1 MLAMQNEN
9 KQRETHP
16 LPEEKRRAVRHLCG
30 WAWCIVALLWVA
42 ETSYGHDTHGR
53 QEAGHTHAASTQR
66 MPLMT
71 VTERR
76 PVSAATETRVRES
89 DFAVRPH
96 NTAWEM
102 LNNLPGFVAGQHA
115 GGGKAMQ
122 YFLRGFDND
131 HGTDVAISVDGIP
144 VNMVSH
150 AHGQGYADLNFLI
163 PEIVESIDYRKG
175 PYFADSGNFA
185 NSGAVNFITKDDTV
199 ENSLRAVGGSFNTM
213 RYVGILSP
221 RLGPVQSLIANE
233 VYFTDGPA
241 RHGENFVKYNF
252 FGKFTL
258 RPNPTSKLSL
268 WTSPVYR
275 RLGRLGPDPAPGG
288 QQRPAGPLRF
298 ARPERGWTFRPGK
311 RESDLHGY
319 PKPGEKA
326 GPCNCTSAATGCAC
340 SRTLRFSA
348 VTRCGAMA
356 SNSSTPGCC
365 LAAGRSIGAC
375 GRSAPC
381 CLRAALVLRRATIT
395 PMSACFDSSVGNG
408 FSPPRK
414 SRCGRTPSAAYTQH
428 ELFLREWLRFIV
440 GLRGDF
446 FVFDVDDR
454 SVHGATDAPRLQGDA
469 TDGIV
474 SPKAS
479 LIVSPFTNPSSFW
492 HQTDL
497 FLNFGMGY
505 HSNDARDVVQPGGS
519 GLARST
525 GAEIGARTRL
535 YNRVELAASL
545 WWLDLGSELVFVGD
559 EGTTEQRGPTRR
571 WGVDVEA
578 RAEVLPWLLLDY
590 DLTYADPRFR
600 VTGEAIP
607 LAPTLLMNGGLT
619 AYPVENLSAALRVRF
634 LDDRAA
640 NEDRSVIA
648 RGYTL
653 IDLLLR
659 YRWRNIELSFDVLNL
674 ADTDWPGDAVC
685 HGILCA
691 ARTRSRQPVSA
702 RWWRAGDSGYE
713 FRVRLRHQ
721 YPRWA
726 DRVFLGH
733 FQRFPRRLKRRA
745 GRPPEAAPAD
755 CAQPAMPQESVKMLA
770 VRLAEGRSVREI
782 AVETELQENTISFH
796 LKQIYQQLGISRQVD
811 LGRLVLSITEFA

>member
-1 MLAMQNEN
+1 MA
-9 KQRETHP
+9 
-16 LPEEKRRAVRHLCG
+16 LPHLCG
-30 WAWCIVALLWVA
+30 WVWCIVVLLWA
-42 ETSYGHDTHGR
+42 ADTSYGHDTRGR

-71 VTERR
+71 VTGRR
-76 PVSAATETRVRES
+76 PISAATETRVRES

-185 NSGAVNFITKDDTV
+185 NSGVVNFITKDDTV

-268 WTSPVYR
+268 WTSLYTGDWDASGQIPLREVNSGRLDRFGSLDPSEGGRSDRENVNLIYTATPSPEKSWSVQLYFSRYRLRMFSNFTFFSGDPVRGDGIEQLDTRVLFGGRAQYR
-275 RLGRLGPDPAPGG
+275 RMWTLGSLLLESSLGFETRNDNADVGLFR
-288 QQRPAGPLRF
+288 QQRRQRF
-298 ARPERGWTFRPGK
+298 FTTQKVEVWENA
-311 RESDLHGY
+311 
-319 PKPGEKA
+319 
-326 GPCNCTSAATGCAC
+326 
-340 SRTLRFSA
+340 FS
-348 VTRCGAMA
+348 G
-356 SNSSTPGCC
+356 
-365 LAAGRSIGAC
+365 
-375 GRSAPC
+375 
-381 CLRAALVLRRATIT
+381 
-395 PMSACFDSSVGNG
+395 
-408 FSPPRK
+408 
-414 SRCGRTPSAAYTQH
+414 YTQH

-446 FVFDVDDR
+446 FIFDVDDR
-454 SVHGATDAPRLQGDA
+454 SRRDAADALQGNA

-505 HSNDARDVVQPGGS
+505 HSNDARDAVQPGGS

-674 ADTDWPGDAVC
+674 ADTDWRETQFATESCVRRELGRNSRCPRRGGGS
-685 HGILCA
+685 GILD
-691 ARTRSRQPVSA
+691 TNFV
-702 RWWRAGDSGYE
+702 SGYGINI
-713 FRVRLRHQ
+713 RGGLT
-721 YPRWA
+721 
-726 DRVFLGH
+726 VF
-733 FQRFPRRLKRRA
+733 F
-745 GRPPEAAPAD
+745 
-755 CAQPAMPQESVKMLA
+755 
-770 VRLAEGRSVREI
+770 
-782 AVETELQENTISFH
+782 
-796 LKQIYQQLGISRQVD
+796 
-811 LGRLVLSITEFA
+811 

>member
-1 MLAMQNEN
+1 MQKETE
-9 KQRETHP
+9 QREIRSP
-16 LPEEKRRAVRHLCG
+16 SPDEKRRAVRRLCG
-30 WAWCIVALLWVA
+30 WAWCIVVLLWA
-42 ETSYGHDTHGR
+42 AGLSYGQDTSGG
-53 QEAGHTHAASTQR
+53 QEAGRAPAESTQR
-66 MPLMT
+66 MPLIT

-76 PVSAATETRVRES
+76 PTSAATETRVRES

-185 NSGAVNFITKDDTV
+185 NSGSVNFITKDDTV

-233 VYFTDGPA
+233 VYFTDGPSKQDE
-241 RHGENFVKYNF
+241 HFVKYNF

-258 RPNPTSKLSL
+258 RPSPRSKLSL
-268 WTSPVYR
+268 WTSLYTGDWDASGQIPLREVNSGRLDRFGSLDPSEGGRSDRENVNLIYTATPSPEKSWSVQLYFSRYRLRMFSNFTFLSGDPVRGDGIEQLDTRVLFGGRAQYR
-275 RLGRLGPDPAPGG
+275 RMWTLGSLLLESSLGFETRNDNADVGLFQ
-288 QQRPAGPLRF
+288 QQRRQ
-298 ARPERGWTFRPGK
+298 
-311 RESDLHGY
+311 
-319 PKPGEKA
+319 
-326 GPCNCTSAATGCAC
+326 
-340 SRTLRFSA
+340 RFSTTQKVEVWENA
-348 VTRCGAMA
+348 
-356 SNSSTPGCC
+356 
-365 LAAGRSIGAC
+365 
-375 GRSAPC
+375 
-381 CLRAALVLRRATIT
+381 
-395 PMSACFDSSVGNG
+395 
-408 FSPPRK
+408 FS
-414 SRCGRTPSAAYTQH
+414 GYTQH

-454 SVHGATDAPRLQGDA
+454 SVPGATDAPRLQGNA

-479 LIVSPFTNPSSFW
+479 LIVSPFIDPASLW

-505 HSNDARDVVQPGGS
+505 HSNDARDAVQPGGS

-571 WGVDVEA
+571 WGVDVEV
-578 RAEVLPWLLLDY
+578 RAEILPWLLLDY

-619 AYPVENLSAALRVRF
+619 AYPVENLSAALRMRF

-674 ADTDWPGDAVC
+674 ADTDWRETQFATESCLRRELGRDSRCPRGGGGP
-685 HGILCA
+685 GILD
-691 ARTRSRQPVSA
+691 TNFV
-702 RWWRAGDSGYE
+702 SGYGIN
-713 FRVRLRHQ
+713 VRGGLT
-721 YPRWA
+721 
-726 DRVFLGH
+726 VF
-733 FQRFPRRLKRRA
+733 F
-745 GRPPEAAPAD
+745 
-755 CAQPAMPQESVKMLA
+755 
-770 VRLAEGRSVREI
+770 
-782 AVETELQENTISFH
+782 
-796 LKQIYQQLGISRQVD
+796 
-811 LGRLVLSITEFA
+811 

>member
-1 MLAMQNEN
+1 MQEANDH
-9 KQRETHP
+9 RH
-16 LPEEKRRAVRHLCG
+16 LIPEEKRPALHRLSG
-30 WAWCIVALLWVA
+30 WVCCIIVLLWTA
-42 ETSYGHDTHGR
+42 EMGYGHDIAVR
-53 QEAGHTHAASTQR
+53 QHAEPPAGPTAR
-66 MPLMT
+66 LPLIT

-76 PVSAATETRVRES
+76 PVSAATETRVREK

-96 NTAWEM
+96 NTASEM

-163 PEIVESIDYRKG
+163 PEVVESVDYRKG

-185 NSGAVNFITKDDTV
+185 NSGSVNFVTKEDTV

-233 VYFTDGPA
+233 VYFTDGPFK
-241 RHGENFVKYNF
+241 HGENFVKYNF

-258 RPNPTSKLSL
+258 KPSPTAKLSL
-268 WTSPVYR
+268 WTSLYTGDWDASGQIPLREVR
-275 RLGRLGPDPAPGG
+275 SGRLDRFGSLDSTEGGRSDRENVNLIYTATPNPEESWFVQLYFSRYRLRMFSNFTFFSGDPVRGDGIEQLDSRVLFGG
-288 QQRPAGPLRF
+288 RAHYHRVWTLGTMPLESTVGFETRNDNADVGLFRQQRRQRF
-298 ARPERGWTFRPGK
+298 VTTQ
-311 RESDLHGY
+311 
-319 PKPGEKA
+319 KA
-326 GPCNCTSAATGCAC
+326 EVWENA
-340 SRTLRFSA
+340 FS
-348 VTRCGAMA
+348 G
-356 SNSSTPGCC
+356 
-365 LAAGRSIGAC
+365 
-375 GRSAPC
+375 
-381 CLRAALVLRRATIT
+381 
-395 PMSACFDSSVGNG
+395 
-408 FSPPRK
+408 
-414 SRCGRTPSAAYTQH
+414 YTQH
-428 ELFLREWLRFIV
+428 ELFVREWLRFIV
-440 GLRGDF
+440 GLRGDV

-454 SVHGATDAPRLQGDA
+454 SPHEVTDTPRPQGNT

-479 LIVSPFTNPSSFW
+479 LIVSPFTNPASLW
-492 HQTDL
+492 RQTDL

-505 HSNDARDVVQPGGS
+505 HSNDARDAVQPGGS

-525 GAEIGARTRL
+525 GGEIGARTRL
-535 YNRVELAASL
+535 YNRVELASSL

-571 WGVDVEA
+571 WGVDFEI

-590 DLTYADPRFR
+590 DLTYSDPRFR

-619 AYPVENLSAALRVRF
+619 AYPIENFSAALRVRF

-653 IDLLLR
+653 IDLLVR
-659 YRWRNIELSFDVLNL
+659 YRWRNIEVSFDVLNL
-674 ADTDWPGDAVC
+674 ADTDWRETQFATDSCLRREVGRDSRCPRDGGGPGIADTNIV
-685 HGILCA
+685 
-691 ARTRSRQPVSA
+691 
-702 RWWRAGDSGYE
+702 SGYGIN
-713 FRVRLRHQ
+713 VRSGLT
-721 YPRWA
+721 
-726 DRVFLGH
+726 VF
-733 FQRFPRRLKRRA
+733 F
-745 GRPPEAAPAD
+745 
-755 CAQPAMPQESVKMLA
+755 
-770 VRLAEGRSVREI
+770 
-782 AVETELQENTISFH
+782 
-796 LKQIYQQLGISRQVD
+796 
-811 LGRLVLSITEFA
+811 

>member
-1 MLAMQNEN
+1 MQEANDH
-9 KQRETHP
+9 RHP
-16 LPEEKRRAVRHLCG
+16 IPEEKRPALHRLSG
-30 WAWCIVALLWVA
+30 WVCCIIVLLWTA
-42 ETSYGHDTHGR
+42 EMGYGHDIAD
-53 QEAGHTHAASTQR
+53 QQHAKHPSANSTKQL
-66 MPLMT
+66 PQMT

-76 PVSAATETRVRES
+76 PVSAATETSVREQ

-96 NTAWEM
+96 NTASEM

-163 PEIVESIDYRKG
+163 PEVVGSIDYRKG

-185 NSGAVNFITKDDTV
+185 NSGSVNFVTKEDTV

-233 VYFTDGPA
+233 VYFTDGPFK
-241 RHGENFVKYNF
+241 HGENFVKYNF
-252 FGKFTL
+252 FGKFSL
-258 RPNPTSKLSL
+258 RPSPTSKLSL
-268 WTSPVYR
+268 WTSLYTGDWDASGQIPLREVR
-275 RLGRLGPDPAPGG
+275 SGRLDRFGSLDSTEGGRSDRENVNLIYTANPNLEESWFVQLYFSRYRLRMFSNFTFFSGDPVQGDGIEQLDSRVLFGG
-288 QQRPAGPLRF
+288 RAHYHRLWTLGTMPLESTVGFETRNDNADVGLFRQQRRQRF
-298 ARPERGWTFRPGK
+298 FTTQ
-311 RESDLHGY
+311 
-319 PKPGEKA
+319 KA
-326 GPCNCTSAATGCAC
+326 EVWENA
-340 SRTLRFSA
+340 FS
-348 VTRCGAMA
+348 G
-356 SNSSTPGCC
+356 
-365 LAAGRSIGAC
+365 
-375 GRSAPC
+375 
-381 CLRAALVLRRATIT
+381 
-395 PMSACFDSSVGNG
+395 
-408 FSPPRK
+408 
-414 SRCGRTPSAAYTQH
+414 YTQH
-428 ELFLREWLRFIV
+428 ELFIREWLRFIV
-440 GLRGDF
+440 GLRGDV

-454 SVHGATDAPRLQGDA
+454 SQNEVTDAPGLQDNT
-469 TDGIV
+469 TDGMV

-479 LIVSPFTNPSSFW
+479 LIVSPFINPASLW

-505 HSNDARDVVQPGGS
+505 HSNDARDAVQPGGS

-535 YNRVELAASL
+535 YNRVELASSL

-571 WGVDVEA
+571 WGVDFEI

-590 DLTYADPRFR
+590 DLTYSDPRFR

-619 AYPVENLSAALRVRF
+619 AYPIENFSAALRVRF

-653 IDLLLR
+653 IDLLVR
-659 YRWRNIELSFDVLNL
+659 YRWRNIEVSFDVLNL
-674 ADTDWPGDAVC
+674 ADTDWRETQFATDSCLRREVGTDRRCPRDGGGPGIADTNIV
-685 HGILCA
+685 
-691 ARTRSRQPVSA
+691 
-702 RWWRAGDSGYE
+702 SGYGIN
-713 FRVRLRHQ
+713 VRSGLT
-721 YPRWA
+721 
-726 DRVFLGH
+726 VF
-733 FQRFPRRLKRRA
+733 F
-745 GRPPEAAPAD
+745 
-755 CAQPAMPQESVKMLA
+755 
-770 VRLAEGRSVREI
+770 
-782 AVETELQENTISFH
+782 
-796 LKQIYQQLGISRQVD
+796 
-811 LGRLVLSITEFA
+811 

>member
-1 MLAMQNEN
+1 MQEANDH
-9 KQRETHP
+9 RH
-16 LPEEKRRAVRHLCG
+16 LIPEEKRPALHRLSGWVCG
-30 WAWCIVALLWVA
+30 IIVLLWTA
-42 ETSYGHDTHGR
+42 GMSYGHDITSP
-53 QEAGHTHAASTQR
+53 QEAEPPAGPTAR
-66 MPLMT
+66 LPLIT

-76 PVSAATETRVRES
+76 PVSAATETRVREK

-96 NTAWEM
+96 NTASEM

-131 HGTDVAISVDGIP
+131 HGTDMAISVDGIP

-163 PEIVESIDYRKG
+163 PEVVESVDYRKG

-185 NSGAVNFITKDDTV
+185 NSGSVNFVTKEDTV

-213 RYVGILSP
+213 RYVSTLSP

-233 VYFTDGPA
+233 VYFTDGPFK
-241 RHGENFVKYNF
+241 HGENFVKYNF

-258 RPNPTSKLSL
+258 KPSPTAKLSL
-268 WTSPVYR
+268 WTSLYTGDWDASGQIPLREVR
-275 RLGRLGPDPAPGG
+275 SGRLDRFGSLDSTEGGRSDRENVNLIYTATPSPEESWFVQLYFSRYRLRMFSNFTFFSGDPVRGDGIEQLDSRVLFGG
-288 QQRPAGPLRF
+288 RAHYHRVWTLGTMPLESTVGFETRNDNADVGLFRQQRRQRF
-298 ARPERGWTFRPGK
+298 VTTQ
-311 RESDLHGY
+311 
-319 PKPGEKA
+319 KA
-326 GPCNCTSAATGCAC
+326 EVWENA
-340 SRTLRFSA
+340 FS
-348 VTRCGAMA
+348 G
-356 SNSSTPGCC
+356 
-365 LAAGRSIGAC
+365 
-375 GRSAPC
+375 
-381 CLRAALVLRRATIT
+381 
-395 PMSACFDSSVGNG
+395 
-408 FSPPRK
+408 
-414 SRCGRTPSAAYTQH
+414 YTQH
-428 ELFLREWLRFIV
+428 EMFVREWLRFIV
-440 GLRGDF
+440 GLRGDV

-454 SVHGATDAPRLQGDA
+454 SPHEVTDAPRLQGNT

-479 LIVSPFTNPSSFW
+479 LIVSPFTNPASLW

-505 HSNDARDVVQPGGS
+505 HSNDARDAVQPGGS

-525 GAEIGARTRL
+525 GGEIGARTRL
-535 YNRVELAASL
+535 YNRVELASSL

-571 WGVDVEA
+571 WGVDFEV

-590 DLTYADPRFR
+590 DLTYSDPRFR

-619 AYPVENLSAALRVRF
+619 AYPIENFSAALRVRF

-653 IDLLLR
+653 IDLLMR
-659 YRWRNIELSFDVLNL
+659 YRWRNIEVSFDVLNL
-674 ADTDWPGDAVC
+674 VDTDWRETQFATDSCLRREVGRDSRCPQGGGGPGIADTNMV
-685 HGILCA
+685 
-691 ARTRSRQPVSA
+691 
-702 RWWRAGDSGYE
+702 SGYGIK
-713 FRVRLRHQ
+713 VRGGLT
-721 YPRWA
+721 
-726 DRVFLGH
+726 VF
-733 FQRFPRRLKRRA
+733 F
-745 GRPPEAAPAD
+745 
-755 CAQPAMPQESVKMLA
+755 
-770 VRLAEGRSVREI
+770 
-782 AVETELQENTISFH
+782 
-796 LKQIYQQLGISRQVD
+796 
-811 LGRLVLSITEFA
+811 

>member
-1 MLAMQNEN
+1 MSRVIL
-9 KQRETHP
+9 
-16 LPEEKRRAVRHLCG
+16 LPGEKCRAVRRLCG
-30 WAWCIVALLWVA
+30 WAWCVVVLLWA
-42 ETSYGHDTHGR
+42 AGLSYGQDTSGR
-53 QEAGHTHAASTQR
+53 QEAGRVSAEATQR
-66 MPLMT
+66 MPLIT

-76 PVSAATETRVRES
+76 PISAATETRVREN

-96 NTAWEM
+96 NTASEM

-163 PEIVESIDYRKG
+163 PEVVESIDYRKG

-185 NSGAVNFITKDDTV
+185 NSGSVNFITKDDTV

-233 VYFTDGPA
+233 VYFTDGPSK
-241 RHGENFVKYNF
+241 HGEHFVKYNF

-258 RPNPTSKLSL
+258 RPNPRSKLSL
-268 WTSPVYR
+268 WTSLYTGDWDASGQIPLREVNSGRLDRFGSLDPSEGGRSDRENVNLIYTATPSLEKSWSVQLYFSRYRLRMFSNFTFFSGDPVRGDGIEQLDTRVLFGGRAQYR
-275 RLGRLGPDPAPGG
+275 RMWTLGGMLLESSLGFETRNDNADVGLFR
-288 QQRPAGPLRF
+288 QQRRQ
-298 ARPERGWTFRPGK
+298 
-311 RESDLHGY
+311 
-319 PKPGEKA
+319 
-326 GPCNCTSAATGCAC
+326 
-340 SRTLRFSA
+340 RFSTTQKVEVWENA
-348 VTRCGAMA
+348 
-356 SNSSTPGCC
+356 
-365 LAAGRSIGAC
+365 
-375 GRSAPC
+375 
-381 CLRAALVLRRATIT
+381 
-395 PMSACFDSSVGNG
+395 
-408 FSPPRK
+408 FS
-414 SRCGRTPSAAYTQH
+414 GYTQH

-446 FVFDVDDR
+446 FVFDVDGR
-454 SVHGATDAPRLQGDA
+454 SRPGATDAPQLQGDA

-479 LIVSPFTNPSSFW
+479 LIVSPFTDPASLW

-505 HSNDARDVVQPGGS
+505 HSNDARDAVQPGGS
-519 GLARST
+519 GLARSS
-525 GAEIGARTRL
+525 GAEIGARTNL
-535 YNRVELAASL
+535 YNRIELAASL

-571 WGVDVEA
+571 WGVDAEV

-619 AYPVENLSAALRVRF
+619 AYPAENLSAALRVRF

-648 RGYTL
+648 RGYSL

-674 ADTDWPGDAVC
+674 ADTDWRETQFATESCVRRELGRDSRCPRRGGGP
-685 HGILCA
+685 GILD
-691 ARTRSRQPVSA
+691 TNVV
-702 RWWRAGDSGYE
+702 SGYGIN
-713 FRVRLRHQ
+713 VRGGLT
-721 YPRWA
+721 
-726 DRVFLGH
+726 VF
-733 FQRFPRRLKRRA
+733 F
-745 GRPPEAAPAD
+745 
-755 CAQPAMPQESVKMLA
+755 
-770 VRLAEGRSVREI
+770 
-782 AVETELQENTISFH
+782 
-796 LKQIYQQLGISRQVD
+796 
-811 LGRLVLSITEFA
+811 

>member
-1 MLAMQNEN
+1 MQEANDH
-9 KQRETHP
+9 RH
-16 LPEEKRRAVRHLCG
+16 LIPEEKRPALHRLSG
-30 WAWCIVALLWVA
+30 WVCCIIVLLWTA
-42 ETSYGHDTHGR
+42 KMGYGHDIAD
-53 QEAGHTHAASTQR
+53 QQHAKHPSANSTKQL
-66 MPLMT
+66 PQMT

-76 PVSAATETRVRES
+76 PVSAATESRVREQ

-96 NTAWEM
+96 NTASEM

-163 PEIVESIDYRKG
+163 PEVVGSIDYRKG
-175 PYFADSGNFA
+175 PYFADAGNFA
-185 NSGAVNFITKDDTV
+185 NSGSVNFVTKEDTV

-233 VYFTDGPA
+233 VYFTDGPFK
-241 RHGENFVKYNF
+241 HGENFVKYNF
-252 FGKFTL
+252 FGKFSL
-258 RPNPTSKLSL
+258 RPSPTSKLSL
-268 WTSPVYR
+268 WTSLYTGDWDASGQIPLREVR
-275 RLGRLGPDPAPGG
+275 SGRLDRFGSLDSTEGGRSDRENVNLIYTATPSPEESWFVQLYFSRYRLRMFSNFTFFSGDPVRGDGIEQLDSRVLFGG
-288 QQRPAGPLRF
+288 RAHYHRLWTLGTMPLESTVGFETRNDNADVGLFRQQRRQRF
-298 ARPERGWTFRPGK
+298 VTTQ
-311 RESDLHGY
+311 
-319 PKPGEKA
+319 KA
-326 GPCNCTSAATGCAC
+326 EVWENA
-340 SRTLRFSA
+340 FS
-348 VTRCGAMA
+348 G
-356 SNSSTPGCC
+356 
-365 LAAGRSIGAC
+365 
-375 GRSAPC
+375 
-381 CLRAALVLRRATIT
+381 
-395 PMSACFDSSVGNG
+395 
-408 FSPPRK
+408 
-414 SRCGRTPSAAYTQH
+414 YTQH
-428 ELFLREWLRFIV
+428 ELFVREWLRFIV
-440 GLRGDF
+440 GLRGDV

-454 SVHGATDAPRLQGDA
+454 SPHEVTNTPQLQGKKSKRVLQQTTDAGHVYSST

-479 LIVSPFTNPSSFW
+479 LIVSPFTNPASLW

-505 HSNDARDVVQPGGS
+505 HSNDARDAVQPGGS

-525 GAEIGARTRL
+525 GGEIGTRTRL
-535 YNRVELAASL
+535 YNRVELASSL

-571 WGVDVEA
+571 WGVDFEV

-590 DLTYADPRFR
+590 DLTYSDPRFR

-619 AYPVENLSAALRVRF
+619 AYPIENFSAALRVRF

-653 IDLLLR
+653 IDLLVR
-659 YRWRNIELSFDVLNL
+659 YRWRNIEVSFDVLNL
-674 ADTDWPGDAVC
+674 ADTDWRETQFATDSCLRREVGRDRRCPRDGGGPGIADTNIV
-685 HGILCA
+685 
-691 ARTRSRQPVSA
+691 
-702 RWWRAGDSGYE
+702 SGYGIN
-713 FRVRLRHQ
+713 VRSGLT
-721 YPRWA
+721 
-726 DRVFLGH
+726 VF
-733 FQRFPRRLKRRA
+733 F
-745 GRPPEAAPAD
+745 
-755 CAQPAMPQESVKMLA
+755 
-770 VRLAEGRSVREI
+770 
-782 AVETELQENTISFH
+782 
-796 LKQIYQQLGISRQVD
+796 
-811 LGRLVLSITEFA
+811 

>member
-1 MLAMQNEN
+1 MSGQYRVDRSEPVNTSAMQNEN

-16 LPEEKRRAVRHLCG
+16 LPEEKRHAVRRLCG
-30 WAWCIVALLWVA
+30 WAWCVVVLLWA
-42 ETSYGHDTHGR
+42 AGWSYGQDTSGQ
-53 QEAGHTHAASTQR
+53 QEAGRAAVESTQR

-76 PVSAATETRVRES
+76 PISAATETRVRES

-185 NSGAVNFITKDDTV
+185 NSGAVNFITKDDTTQ
-199 ENSLRAVGGSFNTM
+199 NSLRAVGGSFNTM

-233 VYFTDGPA
+233 VYFSDGPA

-268 WTSPVYR
+268 WTSLYTGDWDASGQIPLREVNSGRLDRFGSLDPSEGGRSDRENVNLSYTATPSPEKSWSVQLYFSRYRLRMFSNFTFLSGDPVRGDGIEQLDTRVLFGGRAQYR
-275 RLGRLGPDPAPGG
+275 RMWTLGTMLLESTLGFETRNDNADVGLFR
-288 QQRPAGPLRF
+288 QQRRQRF
-298 ARPERGWTFRPGK
+298 FTTQKVEVWENA
-311 RESDLHGY
+311 
-319 PKPGEKA
+319 
-326 GPCNCTSAATGCAC
+326 
-340 SRTLRFSA
+340 FS
-348 VTRCGAMA
+348 G
-356 SNSSTPGCC
+356 
-365 LAAGRSIGAC
+365 
-375 GRSAPC
+375 
-381 CLRAALVLRRATIT
+381 
-395 PMSACFDSSVGNG
+395 
-408 FSPPRK
+408 
-414 SRCGRTPSAAYTQH
+414 YTQH

-454 SVHGATDAPRLQGDA
+454 SRRDATDAPRLQGDA

-479 LIVSPFTNPSSFW
+479 LIVSPFIDPSSFW

-505 HSNDARDVVQPGGS
+505 HSNDARDAVQPGGS

-634 LDDRAA
+634 LDDRA
-640 NEDRSVIA
+640 
-648 RGYTL
+648 
-653 IDLLLR
+653 
-659 YRWRNIELSFDVLNL
+659 
-674 ADTDWPGDAVC
+674 
-685 HGILCA
+685 
-691 ARTRSRQPVSA
+691 RQ
-702 RWWRAGDSGYE
+702 
-713 FRVRLRHQ
+713 
-721 YPRWA
+721 
-726 DRVFLGH
+726 
-733 FQRFPRRLKRRA
+733 
-745 GRPPEAAPAD
+745 
-755 CAQPAMPQESVKMLA
+755 
-770 VRLAEGRSVREI
+770 
-782 AVETELQENTISFH
+782 
-796 LKQIYQQLGISRQVD
+796 
-811 LGRLVLSITEFA
+811 

>member
-9 KQRETHP
+9 KQRETP
-16 LPEEKRRAVRHLCG
+16 PMSEEKRRAVRRLCG
-30 WAWCIVALLWVA
+30 WAWCVVVLLWA
-42 ETSYGHDTHGR
+42 AGLSYGQDTGGR
-53 QEAGHTHAASTQR
+53 QEAERASVESIQR
-66 MPLMT
+66 MPLIT

-150 AHGQGYADLNFLI
+150 AHGQGYADINFLI

-241 RHGENFVKYNF
+241 KHGEHFVKYNF

-268 WTSPVYR
+268 WTSLYTGDWDASGQIPLREVNS
-275 RLGRLGPDPAPGG
+275 GRLDRFGSLDPSEGG
-288 QQRPAGPLRF
+288 RSDRENVNLSYTATPSPEKSWSVQLYFSRYRLRMFSNFTFFSGDPVRGDGIEQLDSRVLFGGRAQYQRMWTLGTMLLKSSLGFETRNDNADVGLFRQQRRQ
-298 ARPERGWTFRPGK
+298 
-311 RESDLHGY
+311 
-319 PKPGEKA
+319 
-326 GPCNCTSAATGCAC
+326 
-340 SRTLRFSA
+340 RFSTTQKVEVWENA
-348 VTRCGAMA
+348 FG
-356 SNSSTPGCC
+356 G
-365 LAAGRSIGAC
+365 
-375 GRSAPC
+375 
-381 CLRAALVLRRATIT
+381 
-395 PMSACFDSSVGNG
+395 
-408 FSPPRK
+408 
-414 SRCGRTPSAAYTQH
+414 YTQH

-454 SVHGATDAPRLQGDA
+454 SRPGATDAPRLQGDA

-479 LIVSPFTNPSSFW
+479 LIVSPFIDPASLW
-492 HQTDL
+492 RQTDL
-497 FLNFGMGY
+497 FLNFGLGY
-505 HSNDARDVVQPGGS
+505 HSNDARDAVQPGGS

-571 WGVDVEA
+571 WGVDVEV

-590 DLTYADPRFR
+590 DLTYSDPRFR

-619 AYPVENLSAALRVRF
+619 AYPLENLSAALRLRF

-648 RGYTL
+648 RGYAL

-674 ADTDWPGDAVC
+674 ADTDWRETQFATESCMRRELGRDSRCPGGGGGP
-685 HGILCA
+685 GILD
-691 ARTRSRQPVSA
+691 TNFV
-702 RWWRAGDSGYE
+702 SGYGINI
-713 FRVRLRHQ
+713 RGGLT
-721 YPRWA
+721 
-726 DRVFLGH
+726 VF
-733 FQRFPRRLKRRA
+733 F
-745 GRPPEAAPAD
+745 
-755 CAQPAMPQESVKMLA
+755 
-770 VRLAEGRSVREI
+770 
-782 AVETELQENTISFH
+782 
-796 LKQIYQQLGISRQVD
+796 
-811 LGRLVLSITEFA
+811 

>member
-1 MLAMQNEN
+1 MS
-9 KQRETHP
+9 
-16 LPEEKRRAVRHLCG
+16 EEKRRALRCLCG
-30 WAWCIVALLWVA
+30 WVWCIVALLWAA

-71 VTERR
+71 VTGRR
-76 PVSAATETRVRES
+76 PISAATETRVREN

-268 WTSPVYR
+268 WTSLYTGDWDASGQIPLREVNR
-275 RLGRLGPDPAPGG
+275 GRLDRFGSLDPSEGG
-288 QQRPAGPLRF
+288 RSDRENVNLIYTATPSPEKSWSVQLYFSRYRLRMFSNFTFFSGDPVRGDGIEQLDTRVLFGGRAQYQRMWTLGSLLLESSLGFETRNDNADVGLFRQQRRQ
-298 ARPERGWTFRPGK
+298 
-311 RESDLHGY
+311 
-319 PKPGEKA
+319 
-326 GPCNCTSAATGCAC
+326 
-340 SRTLRFSA
+340 RFSTTQKVEVWENA
-348 VTRCGAMA
+348 
-356 SNSSTPGCC
+356 
-365 LAAGRSIGAC
+365 
-375 GRSAPC
+375 
-381 CLRAALVLRRATIT
+381 
-395 PMSACFDSSVGNG
+395 
-408 FSPPRK
+408 FS
-414 SRCGRTPSAAYTQH
+414 GYTQH

-454 SVHGATDAPRLQGDA
+454 SRHGATDAPRLQGDA

-505 HSNDARDVVQPGGS
+505 HSNDARDAVQPGGN

-648 RGYTL
+648 RGYSL

-674 ADTDWPGDAVC
+674 ADTDWRETQFATESCVRRELGRDSRCPRGGGGP
-685 HGILCA
+685 GILD
-691 ARTRSRQPVSA
+691 TNFV
-702 RWWRAGDSGYE
+702 SGYGIN
-713 FRVRLRHQ
+713 VRGGLT
-721 YPRWA
+721 
-726 DRVFLGH
+726 VF
-733 FQRFPRRLKRRA
+733 F
-745 GRPPEAAPAD
+745 
-755 CAQPAMPQESVKMLA
+755 
-770 VRLAEGRSVREI
+770 
-782 AVETELQENTISFH
+782 
-796 LKQIYQQLGISRQVD
+796 
-811 LGRLVLSITEFA
+811 

>member
-1 MLAMQNEN
+1 MQKEN
-9 KQRETHP
+9 KQRETP
-16 LPEEKRRAVRHLCG
+16 PMSEEKGHAVRRLCG
-30 WAWCIVALLWVA
+30 WVWCIVALLWA
-42 ETSYGHDTHGR
+42 ADTSYGHDTRGR

-71 VTERR
+71 VTGRR
-76 PVSAATETRVRES
+76 PISAATETRVRES

-268 WTSPVYR
+268 WTSLYTGDWDASGQIPLREVNSGRLDRFGSLDPSEGGRSDRENVNLIYTATPSPEKSWSVQLYFSRYRLRMFSNFTFFSGDPVRGDGIEQLDTRVLFGGRAQYR
-275 RLGRLGPDPAPGG
+275 RMWTLGSLLLESSLGFETRNDNADVGLFR
-288 QQRPAGPLRF
+288 QQRRQRF
-298 ARPERGWTFRPGK
+298 FTTQKVEVWENA
-311 RESDLHGY
+311 
-319 PKPGEKA
+319 
-326 GPCNCTSAATGCAC
+326 
-340 SRTLRFSA
+340 FS
-348 VTRCGAMA
+348 G
-356 SNSSTPGCC
+356 
-365 LAAGRSIGAC
+365 
-375 GRSAPC
+375 
-381 CLRAALVLRRATIT
+381 
-395 PMSACFDSSVGNG
+395 
-408 FSPPRK
+408 
-414 SRCGRTPSAAYTQH
+414 YTQH

-454 SVHGATDAPRLQGDA
+454 SRRDATDALQGNA

-505 HSNDARDVVQPGGS
+505 HSNDARDAVQPGGS

-648 RGYTL
+648 RGYSL

-674 ADTDWPGDAVC
+674 ADTDWRETQFATESCVRRELGRNSRCPRSGGGS
-685 HGILCA
+685 GILD
-691 ARTRSRQPVSA
+691 TNFV
-702 RWWRAGDSGYE
+702 SGYGINI
-713 FRVRLRHQ
+713 RGGLT
-721 YPRWA
+721 
-726 DRVFLGH
+726 VF
-733 FQRFPRRLKRRA
+733 F
-745 GRPPEAAPAD
+745 
-755 CAQPAMPQESVKMLA
+755 
-770 VRLAEGRSVREI
+770 
-782 AVETELQENTISFH
+782 
-796 LKQIYQQLGISRQVD
+796 
-811 LGRLVLSITEFA
+811 

>member
-1 MLAMQNEN
+1 MKYL
-9 KQRETHP
+9 K
-16 LPEEKRRAVRHLCG
+16 PEEKCLAARRLCG
-30 WAWCIVALLWVA
+30 WVWCIVALLWVA
-42 ETSYGHDTHGR
+42 DTSYGHDTHGR

-76 PVSAATETRVRES
+76 PVSAATETRVRER

-268 WTSPVYR
+268 WTSLYTGDWDASGQIPLREVNS
-275 RLGRLGPDPAPGG
+275 GRLDRFGSLDPSEGG
-288 QQRPAGPLRF
+288 RSDRENVNLIYTATPSPEKSWSVQLYFSRYRLRMFSNFTFLSGDPVRGDGIEQLDTRVLFGGRAQYQRMWTLGTMLLESSLGFETRNDNADVGLFRQQRRQRF
-298 ARPERGWTFRPGK
+298 FTTQKVEVWENA
-311 RESDLHGY
+311 
-319 PKPGEKA
+319 
-326 GPCNCTSAATGCAC
+326 
-340 SRTLRFSA
+340 FS
-348 VTRCGAMA
+348 G
-356 SNSSTPGCC
+356 
-365 LAAGRSIGAC
+365 
-375 GRSAPC
+375 
-381 CLRAALVLRRATIT
+381 
-395 PMSACFDSSVGNG
+395 
-408 FSPPRK
+408 
-414 SRCGRTPSAAYTQH
+414 YTQH

-454 SVHGATDAPRLQGDA
+454 SRHGATDAPRLQGDA

-479 LIVSPFTNPSSFW
+479 LIVSPFTDPASLW

-505 HSNDARDVVQPGGS
+505 HSNDARDAVQPGGS

-571 WGVDVEA
+571 WGVDAEV

-674 ADTDWPGDAVC
+674 ADTDWRETQFATESCVRRELGRDSRCPRSGGGP
-685 HGILCA
+685 GILD
-691 ARTRSRQPVSA
+691 TNFV
-702 RWWRAGDSGYE
+702 SGYGIN
-713 FRVRLRHQ
+713 VRGGLT
-721 YPRWA
+721 
-726 DRVFLGH
+726 VF
-733 FQRFPRRLKRRA
+733 F
-745 GRPPEAAPAD
+745 
-755 CAQPAMPQESVKMLA
+755 
-770 VRLAEGRSVREI
+770 
-782 AVETELQENTISFH
+782 
-796 LKQIYQQLGISRQVD
+796 
-811 LGRLVLSITEFA
+811 

>member
-1 MLAMQNEN
+1 VSRVIL
-9 KQRETHP
+9 
-16 LPEEKRRAVRHLCG
+16 LPGEKRRAVRCLCG
-30 WAWCIVALLWVA
+30 WAWCVVVLLWA
-42 ETSYGHDTHGR
+42 AGWSYGQDTSDGQDAGR
-53 QEAGHTHAASTQR
+53 AAVESTQR

-76 PVSAATETRVRES
+76 PISAATETRVREN

-163 PEIVESIDYRKG
+163 PEVVESIDYRKG

-185 NSGAVNFITKDDTV
+185 NSGSVNFITKDDTTQ
-199 ENSLRAVGGSFNTM
+199 NSLRAVGGSFNTM

-233 VYFTDGPA
+233 VYFTDGPSKQDE
-241 RHGENFVKYNF
+241 HFVKYNF

-258 RPNPTSKLSL
+258 RPNPRSKLSL
-268 WTSPVYR
+268 WTSLYTGDWDASGQIPLREVNSGRLDRFGSLDPSEGGRSDRENVNLIYTATPSPEKSWSVQLYFSRYRLRMFSNFTFLSGDPVRGDGIEQLDTRVLFGGRAQYR
-275 RLGRLGPDPAPGG
+275 RMWTLGSLLLESSLGFETRNDNADIGLFR
-288 QQRPAGPLRF
+288 QQRRQ
-298 ARPERGWTFRPGK
+298 
-311 RESDLHGY
+311 
-319 PKPGEKA
+319 
-326 GPCNCTSAATGCAC
+326 
-340 SRTLRFSA
+340 RFSTTQKVEVWENA
-348 VTRCGAMA
+348 
-356 SNSSTPGCC
+356 
-365 LAAGRSIGAC
+365 
-375 GRSAPC
+375 
-381 CLRAALVLRRATIT
+381 
-395 PMSACFDSSVGNG
+395 
-408 FSPPRK
+408 FS
-414 SRCGRTPSAAYTQH
+414 GYTQH

-454 SVHGATDAPRLQGDA
+454 SRHDATDAPRLQGNA

-479 LIVSPFTNPSSFW
+479 LIVSPFIDPSSLW

-505 HSNDARDVVQPGGS
+505 HSNDARDAVQPGGS

-525 GAEIGARTRL
+525 GAEIGARTNL
-535 YNRVELAASL
+535 YNRIELAASL

-571 WGVDVEA
+571 WGVDAEV

-640 NEDRSVIA
+640 NEDRSVTA

-659 YRWRNIELSFDVLNL
+659 YRWRNIEVSFDVLNL
-674 ADTDWPGDAVC
+674 ADTDWRETQFATESCLRRELGRDSRCPRGGGGP
-685 HGILCA
+685 GILD
-691 ARTRSRQPVSA
+691 TNFV
-702 RWWRAGDSGYE
+702 SGY
-713 FRVRLRHQ
+713 
-721 YPRWA
+721 
-726 DRVFLGH
+726 
-733 FQRFPRRLKRRA
+733 
-745 GRPPEAAPAD
+745 
-755 CAQPAMPQESVKMLA
+755 
-770 VRLAEGRSVREI
+770 
-782 AVETELQENTISFH
+782 
-796 LKQIYQQLGISRQVD
+796 GINIRGG
-811 LGRLVLSITEFA
+811 LTLFF